1 MVFFC
6 LNVFFES
13 FCLIKYA
20 PKTLTCPNHISHI
33 VFDYVLRRLLLVE
46 NKKLVWFPCEVGK
59 LLCGPLGTLKNVPQ
73 LDMLR
78 DMSKAPPLQNH
89 QHGPTRA
96 S

>member
-1 MVFFC
+1 MFDNIC
-6 LNVFFES
+6 
-13 FCLIKYA
+13 A
-20 PKTLTCPNHISHI
+20 KTLTCPNHISHI

-89 QHGPTRA
+89 QHGPTRGLA
-96 S
+96 KALGS